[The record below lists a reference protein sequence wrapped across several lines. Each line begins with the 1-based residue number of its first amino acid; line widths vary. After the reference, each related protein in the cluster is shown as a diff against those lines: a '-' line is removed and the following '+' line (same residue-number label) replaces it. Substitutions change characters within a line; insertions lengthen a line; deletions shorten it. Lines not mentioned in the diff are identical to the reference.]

1 MSDVF
6 SRLREHG
13 ARSFEQATA
22 MPAEAYTSAEVLA
35 AERHHIFGSAWTCV
49 ARTADVP
56 AVGDWVTAEVADRSV
71 VVVRHTDGEIVV
83 HENVCIH
90 RGATLLA
97 GCGNAQRITCPYHA
111 WTYRLDGQL
120 VAAPYM
126 HDSSEADGT
135 PFAADRHQ
143 LVRVR
148 SEVWQGFV
156 FVTSDENAAP
166 LAAQLRELDDVV
178 GRYRLADYVPVHRA
192 VEVWNTNW
200 KHLVENFMDAYHVFK
215 VHRDSFGAGGD
226 STLATMMHPGT
237 DASAHH
243 VVIDEPGG
251 VFGVADAHN
260 AHLEGTWRHTTVLA
274 AVFPTHVMQV
284 QPDWLWYLDIA
295 PIGTGQVRIRWD
307 VSVAPTTYAAQNDP
321 EAYVR
326 SVLRLLEQV
335 NGEDRPVVE
344 GVTEG
349 MRRTGITNAPL
360 SYLERNVF
368 DFDRYVARRVGR

>member
-1 MSDVF
+1 
-6 SRLREHG
+6 
-13 ARSFEQATA
+13 
-22 MPAEAYTSAEVLA
+22 
-35 AERHHIFGSAWTCV
+35 
-49 ARTADVP
+49 
-56 AVGDWVTAEVADRSV
+56 
-71 VVVRHTDGEIVV
+71 
-83 HENVCIH
+83 
-90 RGATLLA
+90 LLA

-126 HDSSEADGT
+126 HDSTETDDT
-135 PFAADRHQ
+135 PFATDHHQ

-156 FVTSDENAAP
+156 FVTADENAAP
-166 LAAQLRELDDVV
+166 LATQLGELDDVI

-226 STLATMMHPGT
+226 STLATTMHPGT

-251 VFGVADAHN
+251 AFGVADAGN
-260 AHLEGTWRHTTVLA
+260 THLEGTWRHTTVLA
-274 AVFPTHVMQV
+274 AVFPTHIMQV

-307 VSVAPTTYAAQNDP
+307 VSIAPTTYAAQRDP

-344 GVTEG
+344 GVTGG
-349 MRRTGITNAPL
+349 MRRAGITSAPL

-368 DFDRYVARRVGR
+368 DFDRYIARRIGR